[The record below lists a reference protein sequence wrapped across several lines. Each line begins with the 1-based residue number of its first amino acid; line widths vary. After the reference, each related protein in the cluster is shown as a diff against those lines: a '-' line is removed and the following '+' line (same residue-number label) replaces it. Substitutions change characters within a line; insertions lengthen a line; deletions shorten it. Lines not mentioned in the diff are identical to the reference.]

1 MEKRMT
7 VIAKESLFG
16 EELTIC
22 GTAEEP
28 LFKASEVQKWLC
40 MTNGTQMIKSVPES
54 EVKKIKVWHG
64 NSARWTNY
72 LTEFGVYFLI
82 MRSNKPD
89 VLKYQYKIAEILKSI
104 RLKGYAVSDS
114 ITEEQI
120 AQLKKDAEN
129 KEMLLKAQG
138 NVIRIDDRF
147 ISSLKKL
154 IDLYENERS
163 KLSEVN
169 AEELFKTDV

>member
-7 VIAKESLFG
+7 LVAKESLFG
-16 EELTIC
+16 EEFTIC
-22 GTAEEP
+22 GSAEEP
-28 LFKASEVQKWLC
+28 LFKASEVQKWLG

-54 EVKKIKVWHG
+54 EVKKMKVWHD

-82 MRSNKPD
+82 MRSNKPG
-89 VLKYQYKIAEILKSI
+89 VLKYQYRIAEILKSI
-104 RLKGYAVSDS
+104 RLKGYAVSEN

-129 KEMLLKAQG
+129 KEMLLKSQG
-138 NVIRIDDRF
+138 GVIRVDDRF
-147 ISSLKKL
+147 VSSLKKL
-154 IDLYENERS
+154 IDIYENERS

-169 AEELFKTDV
+169 AEELFEDK

>member
-1 MEKRMT
+1 MNTRMNL
-7 VIAKESLFG
+7 VSKETMFG

-22 GTAEEP
+22 GTTDKP
-28 LFKASEVQKWLC
+28 LFKASEVQKWLNI
-40 MTNGTQMIKSVPES
+40 TNGTQMLKSVPEQ
-54 EVKKIKVWHG
+54 EIQKLKVWSG

-82 MRSNKPD
+82 MRSNKPEN
-89 VLKYQYKIAEILKSI
+89 LKYQYKIAEILKSI

-129 KEMLLKAQG
+129 KELLLKAQSG
-138 NVIRIDDRF
+138 VIRIDDRF

-163 KLSEVN
+163 KLSEIK
-169 AEELFKTDV
+169 AEDIF